1 MPKTQ
6 SGLLAIEP
14 GIRQTAK
21 RAETDA
27 YHILQRTALL
37 SGYSKTYTP
46 KDDNAD
52 PWDRRPDE
60 GVKVQIEAE
69 AVLREVS
76 ADLAKW
82 FNTMAI
88 KESTNAVAT
97 ADVTVDG
104 QVLLANVPTTY
115 LLFLE
120 RQLVDL
126 LTFVSKLPILDA
138 AENWGHTEGVTAWAS
153 TPVITVSTKK
163 IPRNHV
169 LAEATDKHPA
179 QVQVYHEDE
188 IIGRWTAVKFSGAV
202 PAKRVAELVE
212 RVKKLQV
219 AVKDARDTAN
229 RTELVTELEDAGNKV
244 IAYVL
249 G

>member
-27 YHILQRTALL
+27 YHLLQRPALL

-46 KDDNAD
+46 KDDDAD
-52 PWDRRPDE
+52 EWDRRPDE
-60 GVKVQIEAE
+60 GVKVQLEAE
-69 AVLREVS
+69 TLLREMT

-82 FNTMAI
+82 FNTMAL

-97 ADVTVDG
+97 ADIVVDG
-104 QVLLANVPTTY
+104 QTLLAKVPTTY

-126 LTFVSKLPILDA
+126 LTFVSKLPILDP
-138 AENWGHTEGVTAWAS
+138 AENWGHTEGTTAWAS
-153 TPVITVSTKK
+153 TPVITLSTKK
-163 IPRNHV
+163 VPRNHV
-169 LAEATDKHPA
+169 LSEATDKHPA
-179 QVQVYHEDE
+179 QVQVYQEDVVV
-188 IIGRWTAVKFSGAV
+188 GRWTAVKFSGAV

-219 AVKDARDTAN
+219 AVKDARDVAN
-229 RTELVTELEDAGNKV
+229 RTQLVTDLEDAGNKV
-244 IAYVL
+244 LAYVL